1 LEIAAGWSAAGCG
14 SCGSQDTIREQS
26 VRPSNRARVALPPRR
41 LLQRSASSMTRSR
54 NDFRVDPARPTL
66 DPEPV
71 YQPDE
76 RFWPYVDLPEQP
88 TTEELV
94 ALEYR
99 EVGSGEAF
107 RSRARFQPEDVLA
120 LRDLFDIVGR
130 HDGCTVLVDDVPVPY
145 ARELWLPLLW
155 YLLPR

>member
-1 LEIAAGWSAAGCG
+1 
-14 SCGSQDTIREQS
+14 
-26 VRPSNRARVALPPRR
+26 
-41 LLQRSASSMTRSR
+41 MTRSR
-54 NDFRVDPARPTL
+54 NDFRVDPARPAL

-94 ALEYR
+94 ALDPELHAALFGPPPRPFSITVVFPRFEGADYERAMTLARASREYR
-99 EVGSGEAF
+99 EVGSGEEF

-120 LRDLFDIVGR
+120 LRDLYEIVGR
-130 HDGCTVLVDDVPVPY
+130 HDGTTVLVDDVPVPY
-145 ARELWLPLLW
+145 ARTLWLPLLW

>member
-1 LEIAAGWSAAGCG
+1 
-14 SCGSQDTIREQS
+14 
-26 VRPSNRARVALPPRR
+26 
-41 LLQRSASSMTRSR
+41 MTRSR
-54 NDFRVDPARPTL
+54 NDFRVDPARPSL
-66 DPEPV
+66 DPDPV

-94 ALEYR
+94 ALDPELHAALFGPPPRPFSITVVFPRFEGPDYDRAMTLARASREYR
-99 EVGSGEAF
+99 EVGRGDEF

-120 LRDLFDIVGR
+120 LRDLYEIVGR
-130 HDGCTVLVDDVPVPY
+130 HDGTTVLVDDVPVPF
-145 ARELWLPLLW
+145 ARTLWLPLLW

>member
-1 LEIAAGWSAAGCG
+1 MI
-14 SCGSQDTIREQS
+14 
-26 VRPSNRARVALPPRR
+26 
-41 LLQRSASSMTRSR
+41 SASTRRVRRSIR
-54 NDFRVDPARPTL
+54 NRCISPTSGSG
-66 DPEPV
+66 
-71 YQPDE
+71 
-76 RFWPYVDLPEQP
+76 RTSIFPEQP

-94 ALEYR
+94 ALDPELHAALFGPPPRPFSITVVFPRFEGPDYDRAMTLARASREYR

-120 LRDLFDIVGR
+120 LRDLFEIVGR
-130 HDGCTVLVDDVPVPY
+130 HDGTTVLVDDVPVPY